1 MRINLQ
7 YYQPNHLHLNKTPTI
22 PMALKLFGHAL
33 LLFKKNL
40 TRLLSSPTQQRRIE
54 VMKTNRKSKR
64 SKNKRQN
71 LAKLIIAKDKR
82 HWNITKVCLKMQII
96 ALCVNFCECCG
107 IDINPEWIFRY
118 DYNLSYVVHYF
129 EWRNYI
135 SLDTFDILY
144 VTELFRVK
152 VNVHPS

>member
-7 YYQPNHLHLNKTPTI
+7 YYQPDHLHLNKTPTI

-54 VMKTNRKSKR
+54 VMKTNRKLKS
-64 SKNKRQN
+64 SKNKRQSP
-71 LAKLIIAKDKR
+71 AKLIIAKDKR

-96 ALCVNFCECCG
+96 ALCVDFCKCCG
-107 IDINPEWIFRY
+107 IDINPEWYFPY
-118 DYNLSYVVHYF
+118 DQYLSYVVHYRF
-129 EWRNYI
+129 YTR
-135 SLDTFDILY
+135 Y
-144 VTELFRVK
+144 V
-152 VNVHPS
+152 

>member
-64 SKNKRQN
+64 SKNQRQSP
-71 LAKLIIAKDKR
+71 AKLIIAKDKR
-82 HWNITKVCLKMQII
+82 PWNITKVCLKMQII
-96 ALCVNFCECCG
+96 ALFVDFCEYCG

-118 DYNLSYVVHYF
+118 DLNFSYVVHY
-129 EWRNYI
+129 R
-135 SLDTFDILY
+135 
-144 VTELFRVK
+144 VFRVK
-152 VNVHPS
+152 ELYILKIPLIFCMSQSYSG